1 MSGKYPPTNRN
12 NRYNNGN
19 NGNNSNNTS
28 KYRNDESNKGSG
40 PSFVNNYDNGNGNG
54 NGNRYDN
61 RRPNRNN
68 SRNENGASTG
78 SGTGYGGNENQNS
91 GLNINRNEIISNPDS
106 ENVDENATN
115 ATNVTNIEDNS
126 YTPKEFDKW
135 EDLEGIISEE
145 IMRGIYGH
153 GFDSPSLIQRKALLT
168 IFDKKDIIAQAQ
180 SGTGKTGVFTIGVL
194 QKVNTE
200 INKTQAMILAPTRE
214 LAKQIYDVI
223 TSIGSMVKNI
233 RFHLLIGGTS
243 TDEDAHQL
251 KTIMPHIIVGCPGR
265 VYDMMRRNHI
275 ISKDINLLVLDEAD
289 EMLSVGFKDQIYNI
303 FQYLSADIQ
312 VGLFSATM
320 PNELQSL
327 TDKFMRNP
335 VRILVK
341 SEMLTLEGIKQYYVA
356 LNDDTQKY
364 ATLKDIFNIIS
375 MSQCII
381 YCNSI
386 KRVMDLTDAMINDG
400 FPVCCIHSNMDKT
413 KRDEAYTD
421 FKAGKHRVLISSNVT
436 SRGIDVQQV
445 RTVLNFDLPKC
456 IFNYLHRIGRSG
468 RWGRKGTAIN
478 FVTRWDIK
486 TMKDI
491 ERHYHTIVEELPSNI
506 TID

>member
-1 MSGKYPPTNRN
+1 MSGKYPPMNRN
-12 NRYNNGN
+12 NRYNNGS
-19 NGNNSNNTS
+19 NGNNTN
-28 KYRNDESNKGSG
+28 KYRNDDSNKGSG
-40 PSFVNNYDNGNGNG
+40 PSYASNYDNGNGNGNG

-68 SRNENGASTG
+68 MRND
-78 SGTGYGGNENQNS
+78 SGVNDYQNS
-91 GLNINRNEIISNPDS
+91 GLNINRNEVTSKQDN
-106 ENVDENATN
+106 ENVDESATN
-115 ATNVTNIEDNS
+115 GTNLSVVDN

-135 EDLEGIISEE
+135 EDLENVISED
-145 IMRGIYGH
+145 IMRGIYAY

-168 IFDKKDIIAQAQ
+168 MFDKKDIIAQAQ

-223 TSIGSMVKNI
+223 TSIGSLVKNM

-265 VYDMMRRNHI
+265 VYDMMRRNNI
-275 ISKDINLLVLDEAD
+275 VSKDINLLVLDEAD

-303 FQYLSADIQ
+303 FQYLNANIQ

-400 FPVCCIHSNMDKT
+400 FPVCCIHSNMDKL
-413 KRDEAYTD
+413 KRDEAYSD

-491 ERHYHTIVEELPSNI
+491 EKHYQTVIEELPSNI